1 MPLLV
6 PPPLH
11 LQMPVS
17 LGGLT
22 SACMHSPGDL
32 CFVALDS
39 IVESPFL
46 LPAWPWSLNSRR
58 PHFCFAA
65 RCLRDAFS
73 LAHAQLNPWKHPCS
87 VTPGTPIL
95 LLVAQVQ
102 SLGIPFSPPSPLR
115 PSANPFP
122 NLVGCLFTP
131 EAESDHIPSFLCIQ
145 PGPLPHHSSLGCCR
159 CLRWLPAPTLASLQP
174 VSCSDISLMMSL
186 HGSEASSSCA
196 RESLVGLGT
205 VQARSGWFWT
215 FWLTGSTW

>member
-1 MPLLV
+1 MCWPFGTSDTVAHSLLETCSLFALRTPLDSPPAPLVASSHLPLLV

-22 SACMHSPGDL
+22 STCMHSPGDLL

-39 IVESPFL
+39 ISESPFL

-58 PHFCFAA
+58 PRFRFAA

-102 SLGIPFSPPSPLR
+102 SLGIPFSLPSPSH

-122 NLVGCLFTP
+122 NLIGCLFTP
-131 EAESDHIPSFLCIQ
+131 EAESDHFPSFLCGQ
-145 PGPLPHHSSLGCCR
+145 PGPLPHRSSLGCCR
-159 CLRWLPAPTLASLQP
+159 CLQWAPCSHPGLPAASVP
-174 VSCSDISLMMSL
+174 
-186 HGSEASSSCA
+186 
-196 RESLVGLGT
+196 
-205 VQARSGWFWT
+205 F
-215 FWLTGSTW
+215 